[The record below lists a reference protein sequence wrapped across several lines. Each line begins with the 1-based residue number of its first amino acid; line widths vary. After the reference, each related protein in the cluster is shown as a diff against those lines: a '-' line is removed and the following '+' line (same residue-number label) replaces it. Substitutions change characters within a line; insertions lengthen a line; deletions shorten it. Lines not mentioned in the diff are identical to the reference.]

1 VILGDIMLQLGRKKD
16 IIVRYNVTCTK
27 CTKKSCNYKNVA
39 IVIIVRYNC
48 YLFFFN
54 LRGKKTGFIW

>member
-27 CTKKSCNYKNVA
+27 KSCNYKNVS
-39 IVIIVRYNC
+39 IVIIVKYNC

-54 LRGKKTGFIW
+54 LRGKKNWFHLVV